1 MPLFSTKPLHS
12 FHLSSVANNVAE
24 INSIDDL
31 SCLKELTDS
40 GEYIVIGEGSNTIFV
55 ENYMGTV
62 VLNKLVGIELEE
74 TKDHF
79 YVSGSAGNNGNDFV
93 VWCLSNEIYGLE
105 NLALIP
111 GTVGACPIQNIGA
124 YGVEVK
130 KFIDTVEYYDLESGQ
145 ICTLDNELC
154 EFGYRDSIF
163 KHDLKFNT
171 FITKVNFKFPKTWQP
186 QVDYAPLNK
195 LSNPSA
201 NEIYDKV
208 CEVRA
213 LKLPDPKTIGNAGSF
228 FKNPIVSN
236 KKADELIYQYED
248 LPNYHFNS
256 TSKKLAAGWL
266 IEKAGLKG
274 FSLGNVAVHDKQA
287 LVLTNH
293 TGNADGKELIELAS
307 YVMKTVHDKFG
318 VSLEPEVRF
327 IGKHGEV
334 KFSELNQNIYG

>member
-1 MPLFSTKPLHS
+1 MFSTKPLHS
-12 FHLSSVANNVAE
+12 FHLSSVAENVTE
-24 INSIDDL
+24 INSISELSSLKALSDDG
-31 SCLKELTDS
+31 SF
-40 GEYIVIGEGSNTIFV
+40 IVIGEGSNTIFV
-55 ENYMGTV
+55 ENYLGTV

-79 YVSGSAGNNGNDFV
+79 YVSVCSGNNWNDFV

-130 KFIDTVEYYDLESGQ
+130 NFIQNVEYFDLKTGE
-145 ICTLDNELC
+145 ICCLNKDLC

-163 KHDLKFNT
+163 KHELKLNT

-195 LSNPSA
+195 LINPSA
-201 NEIYDKV
+201 NDIYDKV
-208 CEVRA
+208 CQVRA

-236 KKADELIYQYED
+236 QKVDELIYQYED
-248 LPNYHFNS
+248 VPNYHFNS
-256 TSKKLAAGWL
+256 ISKKLAAGWL

-274 FSLGNVAVHDKQA
+274 FSQGNVAVHDKQA

-293 TGNADGKELIELAS
+293 TGDANGQELIELAS

-318 VSLEPEVRF
+318 VNLEPEVRF

-334 KFSELNQNIYG
+334 NFSELDLNIYG